1 MKKLTI
7 LIVTLL
13 LNVLSF
19 ASFANDI
26 SYAISVKK
34 SVVAINFSFSSLIND
49 NKDVKIKVLD
59 DEGHQFLEENLKVNA
74 STLEEIDMSSLE
86 KGTYV
91 FKMTFEDKVVTREF
105 KLSKSKRV
113 SMRDY
118 TMHTKNR
125 GFVVKMQGT
134 VMKVET
140 TSVLTENVN
149 LVFKSPSGDDELLY
163 ETSFLPGEN
172 AITSIDLRSL
182 GVTQFILNVVE
193 NDVIYSDRITMF

>member
-13 LNVLSF
+13 LNVLSI

-26 SYAISVKK
+26 SYTISVKK
-34 SVVAINFSFSSLIND
+34 SVVAINFSSLINE

-59 DEGHQFLEENLKVNA
+59 DEGHQFLEENLSVNE

-163 ETSFLPGEN
+163 ETTFLPGEN

-193 NDVIYSDRITMF
+193 NDVTYSDRITMF